1 MPPWRGCVSPT
12 REHLGALDSKHAIN
26 NHNWKCSFSFAVSG
40 WGKCFYL
47 LKYNFVDQNN
57 DSLQLLRHVRTWS
70 TPAVRLNIIIKSIS
84 GTSMFPVYMMD
95 VRVARLLNGDGIH
108 KAQGSRQQQQAE
120 TPIWSSAF
128 TWFTTL
134 NPIERGWPAT
144 EIASAASFTIARN
157 FFNINNMEAIN
168 VEKKLAF
175 SQNSIWIII
184 WQFGLSACNKIF
196 HFFPSSFRGRMRICL
211 PDVSPARACIG
222 FQFTKCLYTCTRT
235 SRISVAFN
243 RTRMQFQMH
252 SNAIPDAF
260 QTRGENLHLII
271 SNREV
276 GAVLL

>member
-1 MPPWRGCVSPT
+1 MTACSSSVMYVPGLHQPCGWTSSLRVSLALQCFRCTWWMYEWHVCWMAMEFT
-12 REHLGALDSKHAIN
+12 R
-26 NHNWKCSFSFAVSG
+26 
-40 WGKCFYL
+40 
-47 LKYNFVDQNN
+47 
-57 DSLQLLRHVRTWS
+57 
-70 TPAVRLNIIIKSIS
+70 
-84 GTSMFPVYMMD
+84 
-95 VRVARLLNGDGIH
+95 H
-108 KAQGSRQQQQAE
+108 KAAGSRQQQQAE

-134 NPIERGWPAT
+134 NPIECGWPAT
-144 EIASAASFTIARN
+144 EIASAASFSIARN
-157 FFNINNMEAIN
+157 FFNINNIEAIN